1 MLDNNILQPL
11 VTCRQTFRYI
21 YFYVFAFV
29 NDAEILIFASKLVEI
44 GVFKMLEG

>member
-1 MLDNNILQPL
+1 MQANVQ
-11 VTCRQTFRYI
+11 I